1 MFYEN
6 EYHYYFQKSNK
17 KLFSLSNFL
26 NFSTLLNCN
35 TKFASLG
42 INDTMLLLLTLL
54 CTHHRDVY
62 YKNKSNEGIVILR
75 TFLSIV
81 IDSHSQK
88 YTKNLY
94 LIDYLL
100 IEMTFYGI

>member
-1 MFYEN
+1 MYSSIET
-6 EYHYYFQKSNK
+6 YTIK
-17 KLFSLSNFL
+17 
-26 NFSTLLNCN
+26 
-35 TKFASLG
+35 
-42 INDTMLLLLTLL
+42 I
-54 CTHHRDVY
+54 
-62 YKNKSNEGIVILR
+62 KSNEGIVILR